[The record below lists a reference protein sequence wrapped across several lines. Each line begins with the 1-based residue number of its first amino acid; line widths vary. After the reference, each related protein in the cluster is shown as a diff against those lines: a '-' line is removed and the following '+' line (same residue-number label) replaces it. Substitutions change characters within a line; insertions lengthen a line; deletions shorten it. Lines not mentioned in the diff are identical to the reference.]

1 MKRELTSK
9 EIKFDISKT
18 EYINDDSSNSISE
31 YDDAF
36 RKIKRA
42 LKITKEGYNLYLV
55 DSFSKRSL
63 KKIINFIEEEYR
75 DLEPPKD
82 ICYVSLED
90 ENKPEAIFVANGR
103 GKKLKE
109 TVGNI
114 KNSYL
119 EAIDDFY
126 SDSTNEEKDFLVEE
140 VENKRNDYSI
150 YA

>member
-75 DLEPPKD
+75 DLEPPK
-82 ICYVSLED
+82 
-90 ENKPEAIFVANGR
+90 KQ
-103 GKKLKE
+103 
-109 TVGNI
+109 
-114 KNSYL
+114 
-119 EAIDDFY
+119 
-126 SDSTNEEKDFLVEE
+126 
-140 VENKRNDYSI
+140 
-150 YA
+150 